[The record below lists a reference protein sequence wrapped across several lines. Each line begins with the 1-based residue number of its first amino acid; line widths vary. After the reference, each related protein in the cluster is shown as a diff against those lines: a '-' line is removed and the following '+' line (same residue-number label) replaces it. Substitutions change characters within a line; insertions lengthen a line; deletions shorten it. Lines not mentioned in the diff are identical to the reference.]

1 MSKLLLNIKR
11 NIKFIISKLVDF
23 FIYNSSSIK
32 SRTLLL
38 IRLDAIGDYILFR
51 NFIKEIKYSKKY
63 KGYSITLVGNISWK
77 SLTDELDR
85 EYIDNFIWLDR
96 GRFSKNPFYR
106 YKKLKE
112 ITSKGYEVII
122 NPTYSRNFLD
132 CDNIVKLVNADEKIA
147 MDGDISNSTLK
158 QHLIGNTFYTKLIST
173 DDNIM
178 FEFYRN
184 KLFFESLLEKKLEIH
199 KSYIGLDKKKLDY
212 IPKEKYAVI
221 FVGAGA
227 NFRKWDIKKY
237 AVIAK
242 YIKDKYNYNIVLS
255 GSVDD
260 KKQAKEFKNCFSD
273 IYIDLVSKTSL
284 VDLLYLLKDA
294 DILISNET
302 SIPHIAVALDDI
314 EIFVVSNGNHFK
326 RFTPYPKSITEKYHI
341 IKYRDAD
348 KILDINLI
356 TADMVKKKIDEVLD
370 AR

>member
-77 SLTDELDR
+77 SLADELDR

-184 KLFFESLLEKKLEIH
+184 RAFFESLLFKNIEITKPSIELER
-199 KSYIGLDKKKLDY
+199 KEFDF
-212 IPKEKYAVI
+212 IPKDRYVVI
-221 FVGAGA
+221 FIGGSSYLK
-227 NFRKWDIKKY
+227 KWDIKRY
-237 AVIAK
+237 ASIAK
-242 YIKDKYNYNIVLS
+242 YLKYRYNYIVVLS
-255 GSVDD
+255 GSSDD
-260 KKQAKEFKNCFSD
+260 VEQSKNFREYFD
-273 IYIDLVSKTSL
+273 NDYVDLVSKTSL
-284 VDLLYLLKDA
+284 VDMLYLLSKA
-294 DILISNET
+294 DILVSNET
-302 SIPHIAVALDDI
+302 SIPHIAVALNNI
-314 EIFVVSNGNHFK
+314 KVFVLYAGKHFG
-326 RFTPYPKSITEKYHI
+326 RFVPYPKEIITKYCLI
-341 IKYRDAD
+341 YIENNF
-348 KILDINLI
+348 DINLI
-356 TADMVKKKIDEVLD
+356 TIDMVKKEIDKVLD
-370 AR
+370 EK